1 LFFFLSKKNK
11 NLFLFVQQP
20 FVCIRLNFQISRVP
34 TFLYHARRL
43 QLLMNINRSYFF
55 LIAYFLLLY
64 FEVYSMPKL
73 YFRHGAVSSAKT
85 LNLLAVAHNYRT
97 QGKSVVLMKVTIVFF
112 FYSLILSLVNHL
124 FFFCL
129 LYIVLHCIAFLCF
142 ALLLLRFCLTAG
154 YGCAIWRKQRN
165 LPCWTYSER

>member
-1 LFFFLSKKNK
+1 
-11 NLFLFVQQP
+11 
-20 FVCIRLNFQISRVP
+20 
-34 TFLYHARRL
+34 
-43 QLLMNINRSYFF
+43 MNINRSYFF

-124 FFFCL
+124 FFFL
-129 LYIVLHCIAFLCF
+129 FALHCFALHCFSLLCF
-142 ALLLLRFCLTAG
+142 AFAAFLSDSRLWMCDLAK
-154 YGCAIWRKQRN
+154 AA
-165 LPCWTYSER
+165 